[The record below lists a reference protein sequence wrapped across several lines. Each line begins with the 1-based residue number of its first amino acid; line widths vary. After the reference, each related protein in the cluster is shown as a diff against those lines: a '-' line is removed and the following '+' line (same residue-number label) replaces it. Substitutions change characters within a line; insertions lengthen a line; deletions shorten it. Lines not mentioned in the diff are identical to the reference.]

1 LIDAVWSLH
10 AWRVVDVLLALAAIP
25 CVVMTGYLAVLAM
38 FARRPGIPMTP
49 NAPVTRFAIVVPAH
63 DEELGIARTVASI
76 AAVDYPASLRRI
88 IVVADNC
95 SDTTADCSRAAG
107 AEVLERD
114 DTERRGKGY
123 ALSYAFDT
131 ILQAGNVDAVAVVDA
146 DTSIAGNL
154 LRAFD
159 REIVAG
165 HATLQAH
172 YDVRDAAESW
182 RTRLASLALVLFH
195 GVRSLGREAL
205 GVSCGLRGNGMC
217 FSVAQLRAVPHAAFS
232 LVEDLE
238 YGIALGLAGIR
249 VRYVADAAVRG
260 DMPVS
265 SAASRTQRAR
275 WEGGRRAIRR
285 QYAASLLRRAVRER
299 SPLLLDLAIDL
310 LVPPLTTVFVLLA
323 AGTTMAVAVCIM
335 ARETWSLSLLAWG
348 VADAGFLLYVA
359 RGCVMT
365 GHFWRAVRDL
375 AWAPVFMLWKLS
387 VRAAAGVAGEEWVRT
402 SRTTMRKGDG

>member
-1 LIDAVWSLH
+1 
-10 AWRVVDVLLALAAIP
+10 LA
-25 CVVMTGYLAVLAM
+25 
-38 FARRPGIPMTP
+38 
-49 NAPVTRFAIVVPAH
+49 
-63 DEELGIARTVASI
+63 
-76 AAVDYPASLRRI
+76 
-88 IVVADNC
+88 
-95 SDTTADCSRAAG
+95 RAAG
-107 AEVLERD
+107 AEVFERRD
-114 DTERRGKGY
+114 AARRGKGY
-123 ALSYAFDT
+123 ALSFAFDA
-131 ILQAGNVDAVAVVDA
+131 ILCEDNTDAVVVVDA
-146 DTSIAGNL
+146 DTSISSNL
-154 LRAFD
+154 LHAFD

-165 HATLQAH
+165 HSTLQAH

-238 YGIALGLAGIR
+238 YGIALGLAGSR
-249 VRYVADAAVRG
+249 VRYVADAAVSG

-265 SAASRTQRAR
+265 SEASRTQRAR

-285 QYAASLLRRAVRER
+285 QHAIPLLRRAMRDR

-310 LVPPLTTVFVLLA
+310 LVPPLTTVFVFLA
-323 AGTTMAVAVCIM
+323 AGTAVAVAACILSP
-335 ARETWSLSLLAWG
+335 AAWSLSLLAWG
-348 VADAGFLLYVA
+348 VADAGFLLYIA

-402 SRTTMRKGDG
+402 GRTTLRKGDG